1 MDHMFYR
8 TIKLGS
14 QNHHCIPCRNGVEGG
29 GGRRRA
35 VNLYWPHPQFY
46 KLAYATCEFLFYLCL
61 YKVKVDVTICH
72 MHDCTTETDHL

>member
-14 QNHHCIPCRNGVEGG
+14 QNIIAYHVEMEWG
-29 GGRRRA
+29 GGRRGA

-46 KLAYATCEFLFYLCL
+46 KLAYATCKFLLYLCL

-72 MHDCTTETDHL
+72 MHDCTTETDHF